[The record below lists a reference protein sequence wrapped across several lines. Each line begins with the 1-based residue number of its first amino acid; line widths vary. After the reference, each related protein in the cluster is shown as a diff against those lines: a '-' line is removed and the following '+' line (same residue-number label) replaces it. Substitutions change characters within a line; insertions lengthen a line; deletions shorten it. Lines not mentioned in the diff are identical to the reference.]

1 LLTSAPFAPMVGVM
15 RAVRIIFGAIVL
27 AALIPTAGSAAP
39 RRAHVSLTPLESG
52 VLVDIN
58 AFRRAHH
65 LQALRLSVSLS
76 DAAREHTV
84 QMAQDGY
91 FAHTS
96 ADGSAFWRRIQSFYP
111 SSTWGYWSVGENLL
125 WSSPDVT
132 PERALELW
140 LASPEHRA
148 NLMTARWR
156 EIGVAAVH
164 TTAAPGVYDGLDVTI
179 VTTDFGVR
187 H

>member
-1 LLTSAPFAPMVGVM
+1 MTSAPFAPMVGVM
-15 RAVRIIFGAIVL
+15 RALRILLGTLVL
-27 AALIPTAGSAAP
+27 AALIPAAGSATP
-39 RRAHVSLTPLESG
+39 RGAQVSLSPLESD

-65 LQALRLSVSLS
+65 LQPLRLNVSLNA
-76 DAAREHTV
+76 AAREHTQ
-84 QMAQDGY
+84 QMAADGY

-111 SSTWGYWSVGENLL
+111 SSTWAYWSVGENLL

-132 PERALELW
+132 PQRALDLW

-148 NLMTARWR
+148 NLMSPRWR

-164 TTAAPGVYDGLDVTI
+164 MTAAPGVYDGLDVTI

>member
-1 LLTSAPFAPMVGVM
+1 MRAARIVVGVI
-15 RAVRIIFGAIVL
+15 AA
-27 AALIPTAGSAAP
+27 AALLVPAAAAAP
-39 RRAHVSLTPLESG
+39 QRSAVALTPLESG

-65 LQALRLSVSLS
+65 LSPLKLNAKLG
-76 DAAREHTV
+76 AAAMQHT
-84 QMAQDGY
+84 QEMAADGY
-91 FAHTS
+91 FAHES
-96 ADGSAFWRRIQSFYP
+96 HDGSLFWKRIQSFYG
-111 SSTWGYWSVGENLL
+111 STPWRYWSVGENLL

-132 PERALELW
+132 PAKALQMW

-148 NLMTARWR
+148 NLMNPHWR

-164 TTAAPGVYDGLDVTI
+164 VAAAPGVFKDLDVTI

-187 H
+187 Y